1 MKHSP
6 TPKNTPLSDRAKFEC
21 AAHMTRAMLD
31 QVLAERMSPMELAT
45 WLRQLMMHSEDPMS
59 DNEKSAIVC
68 TLAVALLDDDGPE
81 FNLSR
86 LMDLVDASDQAIAIG
101 RLV

>member
-6 TPKNTPLSDRAKFEC
+6 TPKITPLSDRARFEC
-21 AAHMTRAMLD
+21 AARMTRAMLD
-31 QVLAERMSPMELAT
+31 QVREERMSPVELAT
-45 WLRQLMMHSEDPMS
+45 WLRQLIMHSEVPMS

-68 TLAVALLDDDGPE
+68 TLAVALLDDDDPD
-81 FNLSR
+81 FNPSR

>member
-6 TPKNTPLSDRAKFEC
+6 TPKNTPLSERAKFEC
-21 AAHMTRAMLD
+21 AARMTRTMLD
-31 QVLAERMSPMELAT
+31 QVFAERMSPVELAT
-45 WLRQLMMHSEDPMS
+45 WLRQLMMHSQVPMS

>member
-1 MKHSP
+1 MKNSP
-6 TPKNTPLSDRAKFEC
+6 TSKNRPLGDREKFEC
-21 AAHMTRAMLD
+21 AARMTRTMLD
-31 QVLAERMSPMELAT
+31 QVLAERMSPVELAT

-68 TLAVALLDDDGPE
+68 TLAVALLGDADLE
-81 FNLSR
+81 FSPSR